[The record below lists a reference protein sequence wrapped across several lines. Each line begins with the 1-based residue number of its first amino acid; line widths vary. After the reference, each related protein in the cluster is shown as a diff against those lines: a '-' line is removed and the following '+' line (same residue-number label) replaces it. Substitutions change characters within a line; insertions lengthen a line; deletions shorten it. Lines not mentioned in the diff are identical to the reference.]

1 MVLAALVTSSTEGS
15 LVANVANATET
26 STETSTEISTEGP
39 LPPMATSTETKM
51 YQVGAMSKR

>member
-26 STETSTEISTEGP
+26 STETSTEGP